1 MKTTSI
7 ILVTHNQLAATQ
19 ACIRSIRR
27 HTPPS
32 AYEIIAVDNAST
44 DGTAEWLS
52 QQPDVRLIANTH
64 NAGFPGTAAA
74 VLLRCILTMGAI
86 ALLRIPFLQTAG
98 ALLLLLIAYK
108 LVAERE
114 EGETHAPGA
123 SSLSGAVWT
132 IVTADFVMSLDN
144 VLAVTAVS
152 GGDIPL
158 LLIGIVMSIPIIIW
172 GSSFFMRL
180 MDKAPWLV
188 YAGGALLAYT
198 AGKMVLHDD
207 GLAMW
212 LPQLQAGRISEALP
226 WLLASALLMA
236 ALVMRW
242 RSAPRKP
249 D

>member
-1 MKTTSI
+1 LGLFLDHAI
-7 ILVTHNQLAATQ
+7 ILM
-19 ACIRSIRR
+19 
-27 HTPPS
+27 
-32 AYEIIAVDNAST
+32 EIALINMLLSGDNAIVI
-44 DGTAEWLS
+44 AMAARRLPY
-52 QQPDVRLIANTH
+52 QQRRRAMWW
-64 NAGFPGTAAA
+64 GTAAA